1 MRSGPVLPMLSDREL
16 AKRILERAREGKLV
30 RLTPETAVRV
40 AHALR
45 VLATKPR
52 HAAITQ
58 IICQQGC
65 KIHCYSCKGTANAI
79 MALMAGDNPEPRKP
93 PEVVPLT
100 KRQEMRIVRMK
111 RG

>member
-1 MRSGPVLPMLSDREL
+1 MLSDREL
-16 AKRILERAREGKLV
+16 AKRILARAHEGKMV

-40 AHALR
+40 AYALR

-58 IICQQGC
+58 LICQQGC

-79 MALMAGDNPEPRKP
+79 MALMEGDNPEPPKP
-93 PEVVPLT
+93 PIAAPLT
-100 KRQEMRIVRMK
+100 KRQELRILRMK